1 MARQRE
7 ARSRLFRLAAD
18 RGALLAATGTHP
30 WSPWQDQRIIDTEHY
45 HRVER
50 DLQYVAWRN
59 NTFSV
64 HVHVGVRG
72 ADRALLVCDRLRPV
86 LPELLALSS
95 NSPFL
100 DGRDSGLHS
109 ARTQIFT
116 KSFPR
121 CGIPE
126 PFGSFRAYSD
136 YVDFLVRTR
145 SIVEHTQLWWSVRP
159 HHAYGTVEVR
169 ICDAQT
175 SAEGSTA
182 LAGLITACVAQAALD
197 LDEGV
202 AARAAA
208 GPAHRGELLAGD
220 PLRPRRQADRPRARR
235 GVPGRG
241 DRRPPARL
249 DRAGARRAGHRPGP
263 AGGERGPAPAPRAR
277 GGRVDRAGVRRRG
290 GRDAAHLRGAGGGA
304 LSEQGESPQP
314 PIDEEQLRE
323 ALRQLKVDDVL
334 LQTVV
339 TLINLAGRRLTV
351 PEEKDR
357 EQAHKAIEAVRAL
370 IPLCPE
376 EEAAPIKDALSQLQ
390 MLYVKETDE
399 RAKARAK
406 IWTPGDADPSSWIAT
421 GSMIGIFGGS
431 GFYRFLD
438 DVEEVAVDTPYG
450 PPSARVRLGEVEG
463 ARVAFMPRH
472 GDDHS
477 LPPHRINYR
486 ANVWAMRQVG
496 VRRILGPV
504 RLRLP
509 EARAAAPARS
519 WSATSSWTAPP
530 PARTPST
537 TGPRPPTCR
546 RPSPTAAT

>member
-1 MARQRE
+1 MAGELIQSEIEIRSGRGEDLADAVARQRE

-72 ADRALLVCDRLRPV
+72 ADRAVLVCDRLRTV

-100 DGRDSGLHS
+100 DGRDSGLQS

-136 YVDFLVRTR
+136 YVDLLVRTR

-202 AARAAA
+202 AHEPPPGRLMEENFWRAIRYGLDGKLIDLERGEEFPAAAIGDRLLAWTAPARAAL
-208 GPAHRGELLAGD
+208 GIDLS
-220 PLRPRRQADRPRARR
+220 
-235 GVPGRG
+235 
-241 DRRPPARL
+241 
-249 DRAGARRAGHRPGP
+249 P
-263 AGGERGPAPAPRAR
+263 AGGERGAAPAPGAR
-277 GGRVDRAGVRRRG
+277 GGRVDRAGVRGRG
-290 GRDAAHLRGAGGGA
+290 GRDAAHLRGSGGGP
-304 LSEQGESPQP
+304 LSEQGESGQP

-339 TLINLAGRRLTV
+339 TLINLGGRRLTV

-376 EEAAPIKDALSQLQ
+376 EEVAPDQGRALPAPDALRQGDRRARQGPGQDL
-390 MLYVKETDE
+390 DPGE
-399 RAKARAK
+399 RPK
-406 IWTPGDADPSSWIAT
+406 P
-421 GSMIGIFGGS
+421 
-431 GFYRFLD
+431 
-438 DVEEVAVDTPYG
+438 
-450 PPSARVRLGEVEG
+450 
-463 ARVAFMPRH
+463 
-472 GDDHS
+472 
-477 LPPHRINYR
+477 
-486 ANVWAMRQVG
+486 
-496 VRRILGPV
+496 
-504 RLRLP
+504 
-509 EARAAAPARS
+509 
-519 WSATSSWTAPP
+519 
-530 PARTPST
+530 
-537 TGPRPPTCR
+537 
-546 RPSPTAAT
+546 